1 MRLWRQLIRRVATA
15 VAPVVMLAA
24 TPATTLAAETGQVQA
39 LAAFQAATDR
49 GWVEAVVSV
58 SRAQPMLEFAQTV
71 AGWDLKYRGSVA
83 PSVLGFYEP
92 GGSASRVVHRDAP
105 THGAPQEWLVGDHS
119 GTPGLLRLIAFNNP
133 HSVQIRSG
141 AQPWDTGGILSIMT
155 RSNATAAVYRAAQ
168 SLGWNAF
175 NDPVVLNLP
184 DTGVKLT
191 NVIVRGPDGV
201 NVSVY
206 ERLIPRMPD
215 DPDLRKL
222 RHPFNSMQSVRS
234 IERARDFYVQV
245 LGFELLNKGNFANP
259 VREPNNFGVPAN
271 LVPGNPLPF
280 AIVGPTK
287 DGPTQVELLEFRGIE
302 GRDLTANAV
311 PPNLGILALRFPVSD
326 LSAIQKRLAGFNWP
340 IARAPT
346 TLQLAPYGQVAMLAV
361 QSPDGAWL
369 EFVQLAPG
377 AQKN

>member
-1 MRLWRQLIRRVATA
+1 MRLAQQWIHRVATVIAPA
-15 VAPVVMLAA
+15 VLLTLMSAQSCAA
-24 TPATTLAAETGQVQA
+24 DAGQVQA
-39 LAAFQAATDR
+39 LAAFQTATDR
-49 GWVEAVVSV
+49 GWVEAVISV
-58 SRAQPMLEFAQTV
+58 SRAQPMLEFAHRV
-71 AGWDLKYRGSVA
+71 AGWETKYRGSVG
-83 PSVLGFYEP
+83 PSVLRFYEP
-92 GGSASRVVHRDAP
+92 GDSALRVVQR
-105 THGAPQEWLVGDHS
+105 GAPQEWLLGDHS

-133 HSVQIRSG
+133 RSVQIRSG

-168 SLGWNAF
+168 NLGWNAF

-206 ERLIPRMPD
+206 ERLVPRMPD
-215 DPDLRKL
+215 DLDLHKL
-222 RHPFNSMQSVRS
+222 RRPFNSMQSVRS

-245 LGFELLNKGNFANP
+245 LGFELLNKGEFVNP

-280 AIVGPTK
+280 TIVGPKK

-302 GRDLTANAV
+302 GRDLTASAV

-326 LSAIQKRLAGFNWP
+326 LNAIRKRLAGFNWP

-346 TLQLAPYGQVAMLAV
+346 TLELAPYGQVAMLAV

-377 AQKN
+377 AQKSK